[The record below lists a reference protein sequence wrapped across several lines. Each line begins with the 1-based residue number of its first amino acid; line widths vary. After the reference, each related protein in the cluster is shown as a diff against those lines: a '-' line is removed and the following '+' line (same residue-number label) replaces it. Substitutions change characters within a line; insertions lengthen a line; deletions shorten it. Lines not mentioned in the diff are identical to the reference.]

1 MTDLFN
7 YKRRAAT
14 VAHVGRLNIGGDNP
28 VRVQS
33 MTTTSTLDTEGSVA
47 QCKRIIDAGGE
58 LVRLTT
64 QGRREAEN
72 LANISRQLRAEG
84 YTQPLCADIHFNANV
99 ADVAACH
106 TEKVRI
112 NPGNYVDPA
121 RTFKHLEYTDEQ
133 YAQELEKIEERLTTF
148 IDLCKEHHTAVRIGV
163 NHGSL
168 SDRIMS
174 RYGDTPEGIVESCM
188 EFLRIFRK
196 HNFDDVVIS
205 IKASNTVVM
214 VRSVRLLVAEMDR
227 EDMHYPLHLGVTEA
241 GEGEDGRIKS
251 AVGIGAL
258 LADGIGD
265 TIRVSLSE
273 EPEAEIPVAKH
284 LVRYIRRK
292 QGHLLVPGVQAK
304 NFDYLRPERR
314 KTQAVGPI
322 GGTQPPVVIVSEVQ
336 GAKEGVTQGQEALR
350 PDYIYVGQQM
360 PDQPVE
366 GQRYIVDFNA
376 FGRELQKHMD
386 VADYMFP
393 IFPYNAM
400 PYISAVPDT
409 APIFLVLPYGSCAE
423 EYKACLKVNPNVVVV
438 VPSQHQNRL
447 GEQRALVHE
456 LMAEGIENPV
466 VFAQAYKHS
475 QQEKADLQLEA
486 AADMGALMMDGLTD
500 GLWLMND
507 GDIAMQD
514 LTDTAYAILQAGRLR
529 MVKTEY
535 ISCPGCG
542 RTLYDLRTTIARVK
556 EATKSMKGLKI
567 GIMGCIVNGPGEMA
581 DADYGYVGAGV
592 GRIALYRGKVC
603 VERGIPEAE
612 AVEHLLQLIKEDQE
626 RGQKK

>member
-148 IDLCKEHHTAVRIGV
+148 IDLCKKHHTAVRIGV

-423 EYKACLKVNPNVVVV
+423 EYKACLKANPNVVVV

-456 LMAEGIENPV
+456 LMTEGIENPV

-475 QQEKADLQLEA
+475 QQEKADLQLET

-556 EATKSMKGLKI
+556 EATKGMKGLKI

>member
-72 LANISRQLRAEG
+72 LANISRQLHAEG

-133 YAQELEKIEERLTTF
+133 YAQELEKIEKRLTTF
-148 IDLCKEHHTAVRIGV
+148 IDLCKKHHTAVRIGV

-360 PDQPVE
+360 PDLPVE

-423 EYKACLKVNPNVVVV
+423 EYKACLKANPNVVVV

-456 LMAEGIENPV
+456 LMAEGIDNPV

-556 EATKSMKGLKI
+556 EATKGMKGLKI

>member
-1 MTDLFN
+1 MTDMFN

-423 EYKACLKVNPNVVVV
+423 EYKACLKANPNVVVV

-456 LMAEGIENPV
+456 LMTEGIENPV

-556 EATKSMKGLKI
+556 EATKGMKGLKI
-567 GIMGCIVNGPGEMA
+567 GIMGCIVNGLGEMA